1 MFYRVMLFCIL
12 KVEQLGVQMFDQT
25 YILFKYSVAVAL
37 ILGGAFATYWGIKR
51 QNPFYK
57 PWVAFLISYGL
68 FEIIEVLENQ
78 NPTLLILYRVLQV
91 VQSLALIILF
101 TACLEQSMIITSRAS
116 RILAISLSTLALYFI
131 IIPLDVSIE
140 SFRILTISIYDV
152 IFTDIYGF
160 IYGSLIL
167 VSSFLLLGV
176 YVRYFKLA
184 SSSKSR
190 RIKVKRDVTLLLILL
205 LIGFAVL
212 VTIRR
217 KMLEENILAFNIAD
231 LAYTF
236 VVVLVV
242 SFYQSQSLSHG
253 IEAILV
259 VDREGNPLLGYSPL
273 RGRRISFE
281 EKIIAASGYLA
292 GLFHFVREYVAT
304 TEEEQFKELKTSS
317 STMSFYAG
325 EKIFI
330 IIQTKISSRVL
341 AKTTK
346 LVMEELDSY
355 LVDFKV
361 NKMLTEEQVDYV
373 LSLLEKNFTL
383 MS

>member
-1 MFYRVMLFCIL
+1 MLFCIL

-25 YILFKYSVAVAL
+25 YIIFKYSVAVAL

-78 NPTLLILYRVLQV
+78 NPALLILYRILQV
-91 VQSLALIILF
+91 VQSVALIILF

-160 IYGSLIL
+160 IYGSLVL

-236 VVVLVV
+236 VVVLIV

>member
-1 MFYRVMLFCIL
+1 MFYSLSSICIVIG
-12 KVEQLGVQMFDQT
+12 KTVGVQMFDQT
-25 YILFKYSVAVAL
+25 YIIFKYVVAVAL
-37 ILGGAFATYWGIKR
+37 ILGGAIATYWGIKK

-57 PWVAFLISYGL
+57 LWVAFLISYGI

-78 NPTLLILYRVLQV
+78 NPTLLILYRALQV
-91 VQSLALIILF
+91 VQATALIILF
-101 TACLEQSMIITSRAS
+101 AACFEQSMIITSRAS
-116 RILAISLSTLALYFI
+116 RILAFSLSTMALYFI
-131 IIPLDVSIE
+131 VIPLDGSIE
-140 SFRILTISIYDV
+140 SFRVLTISIYDV

-167 VSSFLLLGV
+167 VSSFLLIGV
-176 YVRYFKLA
+176 YIRYFKLA

-190 RIKVKRDVTLLLILL
+190 RIKVKRDITLLLIVL
-205 LIGFAVL
+205 LIGFACL

-217 KMLEENILAFNIAD
+217 KMLEDNLLAFNIAD

-292 GLFHFVREYVAT
+292 GLFHFVSEYVAKST
-304 TEEEQFKELKTSS
+304 EEQFKELKTSS
-317 STMSFYAG
+317 SIMSFYAG

-330 IIQTKISSRVL
+330 MIQTKISSRVL

-355 LVDFKV
+355 LVDFKA
-361 NKMLTEEQVDYV
+361 NEMLTEEQVDYV
-373 LSLLEKNFTL
+373 QSLLKKNFTL
-383 MS
+383 IS

>member
-1 MFYRVMLFCIL
+1 
-12 KVEQLGVQMFDQT
+12 MFDQT
-25 YILFKYSVAVAL
+25 YIIFKYVVAVAL

-57 PWVAFLISYGL
+57 LWVAFLISYGL

-78 NPTLLILYRVLQV
+78 NPTLLSLYRALQV
-91 VQSLALIILF
+91 VQAVALIILF
-101 TACLEQSMIITSRAS
+101 AACLEQSMIITSRAS
-116 RILAISLSTLALYFI
+116 RILAISLSTMALYFI
-131 IIPLDVSIE
+131 VIPLDGSIE
-140 SFRILTISIYDV
+140 SFRDLTISIYDV
-152 IFTDIYGF
+152 IITDIYGF

-167 VSSFLLLGV
+167 VSSFLLIGV
-176 YVRYFKLA
+176 YIRYFKLA

-190 RIKVKRDVTLLLILL
+190 RMKIKRDITLLLILL

-217 KMLEENILAFNIAD
+217 KLLEENMLAFDIAD
-231 LAYTF
+231 LVYTF

-304 TEEEQFKELKTSS
+304 SEEEQFRELKTSS

-355 LVDFKV
+355 LLNFKA
-361 NKMLTEEQVDYV
+361 NEMLTEDQIDHVMK
-373 LSLLEKNFTL
+373 LLEKNFTL
-383 MS
+383 MA

>member
-1 MFYRVMLFCIL
+1 
-12 KVEQLGVQMFDQT
+12 MFDQT
-25 YILFKYSVAVAL
+25 YIIFKYVVAVAL
-37 ILGGAFATYWGIKR
+37 ILGGVVATYWGIKR

-57 PWVAFLISYGL
+57 LWVAFLISYGL

-78 NPTLLILYRVLQV
+78 NTDLLILYRALQV
-91 VQSLALIILF
+91 VQAVAVIILF
-101 TACLEQSMIITSRAS
+101 AACLEQSMIITSRAS

-131 IIPLDVSIE
+131 VMPLDVSIE
-140 SFRILTISIYDV
+140 SFKVLTISIYDV
-152 IFTDIYGF
+152 ILTDIYGF

-167 VSSFLLLGV
+167 VSSFLLIGV
-176 YVRYFKLA
+176 YIRYFKLA

-190 RIKVKRDVTLLLILL
+190 RLKVKRDITLLLIIL
-205 LIGFAVL
+205 LIGFAGL
-212 VTIRR
+212 VTVRR
-217 KMLEENILAFNIAD
+217 KLLEENIIAFNIAD

-281 EKIIAASGYLA
+281 EKIVAASGYLA

-355 LVDFKV
+355 LVDFKA
-361 NKMLTEEQVDYV
+361 NEMLNEEQIDYV
-373 LSLLEKNFTL
+373 LTLLEKNFTL

>member
-1 MFYRVMLFCIL
+1 MFYSPCSICIFIG
-12 KVEQLGVQMFDQT
+12 KTVGVQMFDQT
-25 YILFKYSVAVAL
+25 YIIFKYVVAVAL
-37 ILGGAFATYWGIKR
+37 ILGGFFATYWGIKR

-57 PWVAFLISYGL
+57 LWVAFLISYGL

-78 NPTLLILYRVLQV
+78 NPTLLILYRALQV
-91 VQSLALIILF
+91 VQAVALIILF
-101 TACLEQSMIITSRAS
+101 AACLEQSMIITSRAS

-131 IIPLDVSIE
+131 VMPLDGSIE
-140 SFRILTISIYDV
+140 GFKLLTISIYDV
-152 IFTDIYGF
+152 ILTDIYGF

-167 VSSFLLLGV
+167 VSSFLLIGV
-176 YVRYFKLA
+176 YIRYFKLA
-184 SSSKSR
+184 SSSKNR
-190 RIKVKRDVTLLLILL
+190 RLKVKRDVTLLLIIL

-217 KMLEENILAFNIAD
+217 KLLEEDILAFNIAD

-236 VVVLVV
+236 VVVLIV

-259 VDREGNPLLGYSPL
+259 IDREGNPLLGYSPL

-304 TEEEQFKELKTSS
+304 STEEQFKELKTSS
-317 STMSFYAG
+317 STMSFFAG

-341 AKTTK
+341 TKTTK
-346 LVMEELDSY
+346 LVMEELDNY
-355 LVDFKV
+355 LVDFKA
-361 NKMLTEEQVDYV
+361 NEMLTEKQIDHV
-373 LSLLEKNFTL
+373 LTLLEKNYSL